1 MAWLISAVQVT
12 IAWRFAETALR
23 DISLRQFSG
32 EAERHPIVE
41 DEART
46 LEVPIGEFFAVRHDA
61 TLELSDIGEAMQF
74 EECTCPLAAD
84 SSGAVGNDFAVLK
97 RFQFREKLRKI
108 SEVLHRQSL
117 CTPESSD
124 RRFVVVPHVD
134 ENEIFIPLQCRVQLF
149 RRDVRSRIFR
159 AHRLSESD
167 HFGS

>member
-12 IAWRFAETALR
+12 IAWFRAKTALR

-32 EAERHPIVE
+32 EAQSHPIVKN
-41 DEART
+41 EART
-46 LEVPIGEFFAVRHDA
+46 LEISVRKFFAIRHDA
-61 TLELSDIGEAMQF
+61 TFELPDIGEAVQLQERTGSF
-74 EECTCPLAAD
+74 AAD
-84 SSGAVGNDFAVLK
+84 TSGAVRDDFTVLE

-108 SEVLHRQSL
+108 SKVLHRQSL

-124 RRFVVVPHVD
+124 RRFIVVSHVD

-149 RRDVRSRIFR
+149 RRDVRSRIFC
-159 AHRLSESD
+159 AHRLSEGY